1 MNSLLLSLQAV
12 ILLVG
17 SFFKKMYCYYKTVGS
32 SLSSLKLDH
41 KAHLIY
47 ELYSLIYGGTYSYT

>member
-32 SLSSLKLDH
+32 RASLKLDH
-41 KAHLIY
+41 MAHLIY